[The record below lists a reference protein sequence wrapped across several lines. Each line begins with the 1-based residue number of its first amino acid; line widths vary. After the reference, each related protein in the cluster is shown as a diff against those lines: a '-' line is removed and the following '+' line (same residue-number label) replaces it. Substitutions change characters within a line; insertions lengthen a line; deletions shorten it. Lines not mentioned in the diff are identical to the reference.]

1 MTTKWI
7 TASLPAG
14 ASPDSGGD
22 FHVALAHPPAPTTG
36 TAATDITTA
45 FTDYNTFA
53 ASLLA
58 ITGDTYSTT
67 THQFTTGGATGLTHA
82 QWATQAALLNTAL
95 SDFNTVKTDITTE
108 DSSVTTIVPSQS
120 VTVSYDSALT
130 LNQVRSALEAI
141 KRSLGSVS

>member
-14 ASPDSGGD
+14 TGTDGEGGT
-22 FHVALAHPPAPTTG
+22 HSQLAGAGAPTTG
-36 TAATDITTA
+36 TAATDIAAA

-95 SDFNTVKTDITTE
+95 SDFNTVKTDITTQ
-108 DSSVTTIVPSQS
+108 DSSTVAIVPSQS
-120 VTVSYDSALT
+120 VTVGYDSALST
-130 LNQVRSALEAI
+130 NQVKAALHKI
-141 KRSLGSVS
+141 ILGLGN